1 MRSGGC
7 SASRRVPACTAS
19 IGCPATGGEQP
30 QKGRARAPA
39 TTPRRHELAS
49 RGRHR
54 GTFTDLVAL
63 DQSTGALQ
71 FVKRP
76 STPHAP
82 GQAVLD
88 VLSRLEVPLQ
98 QVALLV
104 LGTTVGTNAVLQR
117 SGARVIYLTTAGFED
132 IPYIQRI
139 DKKDPYD
146 LQWLKPQ
153 PFVAR
158 RDCLGV
164 DERVTSDGTVLRP
177 LTDAEMERVTAAVE
191 RRLEGAVAGVAIAIN
206 LLFSYASPA
215 HERALARCCGSG
227 SRASRSRCRAT
238 SHRSGAST
246 SVPARR
252 SSTRTCG
259 RGSKR

>member
-1 MRSGGC
+1 M
-7 SASRRVPACTAS
+7 
-19 IGCPATGGEQP
+19 
-30 QKGRARAPA
+30 
-39 TTPRRHELAS
+39 
-49 RGRHR
+49 
-54 GTFTDLVAL
+54 AL
-63 DQSTGALQ
+63 DESTGALQ
-71 FVKRP
+71 FAKRP
-76 STPHAP
+76 STPQAP

-88 VLSRLEVPLQ
+88 VLSRLDVPLE

-104 LGTTVGTNAVLQR
+104 LGTTVGTNAVLER

-139 DKKDPYD
+139 DKQDPYD

-177 LTDAEMERVTAAVE
+177 LTDGELERVAAAVE
-191 RRLEGAVAGVAIAIN
+191 QRLQGAVSGVAIAIN
-206 LLFSYASPA
+206 LLSYAAS
-215 HERALARCCGSG
+215 ARWRGFCGIG

-238 SHRSGAST
+238 SHRPGAST
-246 SVPARR
+246 SGPARR
-252 SSTRTCG
+252 SSTPTCG